1 MNILSQEQLNNIIAE
16 YKEDCERVGFQDD
29 WWTAVPAWDV
39 NVHEIDEEES
49 PYKMG
54 ITLYRIDE
62 NGKPDYNDFHSNVTE
77 FDASEFDDIS
87 MLKKKIERKEEE
99 YNEYLNEFKDA
110 HPLTILN
117 EIIWI
122 GNGCKTYPYDDLQK
136 VEDLAKLL
144 KKELEELEKS
154 VG

>member
-1 MNILSQEQLNNIIAE
+1 MNVLSEEQLNNIIAE

-62 NGKPDYNDFHSNVTE
+62 NGKPDYNDFHSNVAE

-87 MLKKKIERKEEE
+87 MLKKKIDREEQE
-99 YNEYLNEFKDA
+99 YNEYLNDFKDA
-110 HPLTILN
+110 DPLD
-117 EIIWI
+117 IIHELI
-122 GNGCKTYPYDDLQK
+122 GLGERGKMYFYDDLQK

-144 KKELEELEKS
+144 KEKIK
-154 VG
+154 GETK